1 MTPTIILK
9 NRTRH
14 SASIQIICLSAKES
28 VKMTFRFCN
37 LARYF
42 SAFLLMFSVHVM
54 FEINKKLYNVQFT
67 CIDAHVVAIAKRKIT
82 AAMVRFS
89 TLCSTDPQHLDRK
102 NDCRFASGIKGKSDS
117 CQSLSDFLCT
127 IGSRPY
133 SNKKNYEAVVHG

>member
-1 MTPTIILK
+1 
-9 NRTRH
+9 
-14 SASIQIICLSAKES
+14 
-28 VKMTFRFCN
+28 MTFWFCN

-42 SAFLLMFSVHVM
+42 SKFLLRFFVSIM
-54 FEINKKLYNVQFT
+54 FEINKKNKLLYSVQFT

-133 SNKKNYEAVVHG
+133 FNKKNYEAVVHG